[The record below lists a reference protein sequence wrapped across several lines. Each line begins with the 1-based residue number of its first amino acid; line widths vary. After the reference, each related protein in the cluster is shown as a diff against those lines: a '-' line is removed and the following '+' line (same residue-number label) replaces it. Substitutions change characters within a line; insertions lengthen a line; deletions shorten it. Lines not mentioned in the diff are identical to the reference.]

1 MSKARAS
8 RSGASGW
15 QPYAD
20 KVELGRWSWDF
31 ATEAEPGFADGEG
44 GAEISA
50 GGHGSFAGD

>member
-1 MSKARAS
+1 MRAS